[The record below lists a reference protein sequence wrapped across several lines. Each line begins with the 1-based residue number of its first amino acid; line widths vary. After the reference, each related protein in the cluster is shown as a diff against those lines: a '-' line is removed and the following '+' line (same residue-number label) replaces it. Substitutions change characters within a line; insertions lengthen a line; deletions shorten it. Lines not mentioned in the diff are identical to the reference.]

1 MSVIVRILFAH
12 THGFHKTAS
21 RALFEVFKMLAVLKY
36 ALNTVLWG
44 FFLGLKKIS
53 CIIKLNVR
61 IVNVLLMKSLKC
73 DNKYIQVEG
82 TVKIL
87 IDS

>member
-44 FFLGLKKIS
+44 FFLGLKKS
-53 CIIKLNVR
+53 LALLN
-61 IVNVLLMKSLKC
+61 
-73 DNKYIQVEG
+73 
-82 TVKIL
+82 L
-87 IDS
+87 I